1 MKRVLVI
8 GAHPDDEVLGAGGT
22 IRRHVLAGDDVH
34 VLLVCEGTTVR
45 YAGMREQPDQ
55 ESQARRAAEILG
67 VKSVTY
73 WGLEDQRLDRMS
85 QIDLNRRIEAH
96 LDVIRPAAVFTHFRG
111 DLNRDHQIVADAVAV
126 ATRPSRKW
134 IQEVYAFEIP
144 TTTGLLPGEHFE
156 PDYFV
161 DISDSLDVKLSALA
175 CYDTEITTFPHPRS
189 PQALR
194 AHAQAWGSKFQLQAA
209 EPMMTVWRAWRSANE
224 SS

>member
-22 IRRHVLAGDDVH
+22 IRRHALAGDDVH
-34 VLLVCEGTTVR
+34 VLLVCERATVR
-45 YAGMREQPDQ
+45 YTGTKEPPDQ
-55 ESQARRAAEILG
+55 RRQARLAAEVLG
-67 VKSVTY
+67 VKSVAY

-85 QIDLNRRIEAH
+85 QIDLNRRIEEH
-96 LDVIRPAAVFTHFRG
+96 LDVIKPTIVFTHFRG
-111 DLNRDHQIVADAVAV
+111 DLNRDHQIVAESVAV
-126 ATRPSRKW
+126 AARPGRNW

-144 TTTGLLPGEHFE
+144 STIGLLPGEHFD

-161 DISDSLDVKLSALA
+161 DISDSLEAKLDNLA
-175 CYDTEITTFPHPRS
+175 CYDTEVTAFPHPRS

-194 AHAQAWGSKFQLQAA
+194 ARAQAWGSRLQLEAA
-209 EPMMTVWRAWRSANE
+209 EPMMALWRTWRESNE